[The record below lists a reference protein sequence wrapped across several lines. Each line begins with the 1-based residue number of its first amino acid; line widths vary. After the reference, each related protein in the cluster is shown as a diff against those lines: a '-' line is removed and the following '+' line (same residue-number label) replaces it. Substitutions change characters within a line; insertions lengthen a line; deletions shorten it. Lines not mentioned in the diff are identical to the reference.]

1 MPLKNLIFLLLTTP
15 SFFSCNSSVNKIF
28 GNKKTPHEAYADRV
42 DNNPAG
48 KQWVDVSKKVLE
60 APQPIKLPLSLVGYF
75 PAGKP
80 RALALI
86 FTARQGERINFDLK
100 ETAGTDYILYA
111 DIYKWDGMA
120 AVHVLA
126 ADTAFSF
133 FGFDAEE
140 TGDYIL
146 RLQPELEKTT
156 AYSLSVSIAPSLGFP
171 VSGNKARVGSVWGD
185 SRDGGSRSHEGIDIF
200 AARLTPAISAADGY
214 IFRVNDGGLGGKTV
228 NLKVADRNLS
238 LYYAHLDTQ
247 LVQEGQRVKKGDT
260 LGLVGSTGNASSTSP
275 HLHFGIYT
283 YGGAIDPLPF
293 VNKTIKTAPP
303 PAAKNLTKQLTLTRA
318 VKTRANETVDANTIL
333 VPLALTAEGY
343 IGELPDG
350 SIIQTPFKSVKA
362 VKA

>member
-1 MPLKNLIFLLLTTP
+1 MFLKNLLLLLLAIPT
-15 SFFSCNSSVNKIF
+15 FFSCNSSVNKIF
-28 GNKKTPHEAYADRV
+28 GTKKTPHEAYADRV

-60 APQPIKLPLSLVGYF
+60 APQPIKLPLRLLGYF

-80 RALALI
+80 RALALT
-86 FTARQGERINFDLK
+86 FFAKHGERINFDLS
-100 ETAGTDYILYA
+100 ETAGNSDVLYA
-111 DIYKWDGMA
+111 DIYRWDGTA

-126 ADTAFSF
+126 ADTALSF
-133 FGFDAEE
+133 FGFDTEE
-140 TGDYIL
+140 TGEYIL
-146 RLQPELEKTT
+146 RLQPELEKTA
-156 AYSLSVSIAPSLGFP
+156 AYSLSVSVAPSLGFP

-200 AARLTPAISAADGY
+200 AARLTPAIAAADGY
-214 IFRVNDGGLGGKTV
+214 ISRVNDGGLGGKTI

-247 LVQEGQRVKKGDT
+247 LVKEGQQVKKGDT

-275 HLHFGIYT
+275 HLHFGIYS

-293 VNKTIKTAPP
+293 VNKLIKTAPP

-318 VKTRANETVDANTIL
+318 VKTKANQTIDANTIL
-333 VPLALTAEGY
+333 IPLALTAEGY

-350 SIIQTPFKSVKA
+350 SIIQTSLKSVKA
-362 VKA
+362 VKT